1 MVVPGANAGTTGY
14 VMGHRISVGAIAQEL
29 MELLACL
36 VAAVHK
42 QCRRRTCE
50 W

>member
-1 MVVPGANAGTTGY
+1 MVVLVVNVGTTGY
-14 VMGHRISVGAIAQEL
+14 VMGRHISVATISQAL
-29 MELLACL
+29 TALLVCL
-36 VAAVHK
+36 VGVVHK